1 MTAAPDDYLSL
12 TYFCLPSV
20 GFFPLSRRGARPFRL
35 TRMLSTGVFENVY
48 CCGNDLAS
56 LCPRFISVKRGFYI
70 CLVGS
75 AVINPWY
82 LLGSASIFI
91 TVLSSYQIFLFSI
104 AAIIMVDYFAVSKG
118 LMIYEDLY
126 TTNKLGT
133 YCAHCCT
140 LFGLIHGADAEFCMQ
155 SIPTASTGAPLSPT
169 RSVSLSTLPGVRFP
183 RIDSFGTLSEPR
195 H

>member
-1 MTAAPDDYLSL
+1 M
-12 TYFCLPSV
+12 
-20 GFFPLSRRGARPFRL
+20 
-35 TRMLSTGVFENVY
+35 Y

-104 AAIIMVDYFAVSKG
+104 AAIIMVDYFVVSKG
-118 LMIYEDLY
+118 RMIYEDLY

-133 YCAHCCT
+133 YCA
-140 LFGLIHGADAEFCMQ
+140 LSRAFSGLVACADVEA
-155 SIPTASTGAPLSPT
+155 
-169 RSVSLSTLPGVRFP
+169 
-183 RIDSFGTLSEPR
+183 
-195 H
+195 